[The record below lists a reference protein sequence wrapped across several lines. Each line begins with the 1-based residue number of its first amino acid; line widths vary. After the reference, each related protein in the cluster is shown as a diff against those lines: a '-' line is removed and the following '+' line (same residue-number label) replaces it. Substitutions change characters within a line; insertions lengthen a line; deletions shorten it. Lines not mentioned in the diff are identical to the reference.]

1 MINWNGEI
9 VSKMDFEEYE
19 NECGAPLWDF
29 HRADLQRV
37 LLGRVGELGG
47 VVSTGSRVV
56 DVEIA
61 EAGAVAVFADGR
73 SFSADLVVGAD
84 GVYSRCR
91 EIMLGREDAPVL
103 TGDMAYRIL
112 LDTKDLL
119 EDPELRGFVEDP
131 QVNYWM
137 GPDKHAGT
145 YSECAHGKTMLM
157 VHS

>member
-1 MINWNGEI
+1 
-9 VSKMDFEEYE
+9 
-19 NECGAPLWDF
+19 
-29 HRADLQRV
+29 
-37 LLGRVGELGG
+37 
-47 VVSTGSRVV
+47 
-56 DVEIA
+56 
-61 EAGAVAVFADGR
+61 
-73 SFSADLVVGAD
+73 VVGAD

-145 YSECAHGKTMLM
+145 YSECAHGKTTLM